1 VRRAL
6 TVLAGA
12 AVLAG
17 AGSALPSA
25 GAAQADESCN
35 ATYYDQ
41 GTRTAS
47 GEPFDPEAM
56 TAAHRTLPF
65 GTVVQVTDT
74 DNGKVVTVRIND
86 RGPFAA
92 DRCIDL
98 TRAAFERLAPTSRGV
113 IPVLLDITGTA
124 APPARDLARD
134 LAARILADRRIT
146 LATAHSDLRGDDPPD
161 GASAHDDVA
170 DTAQGR
176 PARRSSY
183 GGAAGGTVRLSA
195 AMLQGMLDVA
205 AAAALHVSEIA
216 GGPYGPQT
224 SHARGAAFDVDGV
237 DGRPVLFLGGAELR
251 VMDACRAHGATEV
264 RYEGLH
270 IHCGWS

>member
-1 VRRAL
+1 MRRAL
-6 TVLAGA
+6 AFLAVAA
-12 AVLAG
+12 AVAG
-17 AGSALPSA
+17 TAGPSTVGVA
-25 GAAQADESCN
+25 RADESCN

-74 DNGKVVTVRIND
+74 DNGKVVAVRIND
-86 RGPFAA
+86 RGPFAP

-98 TRAAFERLAPTSRGV
+98 TRAAFERLAPASRGV
-113 IPVLLDITGTA
+113 IPVLLSITGTA
-124 APPARDLARD
+124 PPPARDLVRE

-146 LATAHSDLRGDDPPD
+146 LATGHSDLRGDDPAD

-195 AMLQGMLDVA
+195 AMLQGMLDAA
-205 AAAALHVSEIA
+205 AAAALDVSEIA
-216 GGPYGPQT
+216 GGPYGPRT

-237 DGRPVLFLGGAELR
+237 DGRPVLFLGGAEFR